1 VTPVAGDLVLAR
13 GLVDVGLM
21 TNQTHEMLRFWCDE
35 VGLAVERTLQPVPGV
50 TQHKLTMHGAVLK
63 LNCLDAPL
71 PTRARLG
78 GLRMLILAA
87 ADVDG
92 PTHLRDPDG
101 NQLCLVPPG
110 FGHVTTLGVHFA
122 VSDEPAFHD
131 FFARTLGLPRL
142 GERTYDFAGAALSFA
157 WSPDVVPAG
166 PATSAGFGYLTFQV
180 MDVAAAHAQ
189 VCGRGAVE
197 ERPPS
202 DAHTSSD
209 ASISFIHDPDGNRI
223 ELSQRPDL
231 VAAANR

>member
-1 VTPVAGDLVLAR
+1 VTVVAGDLVLSR
-13 GLVDVGLM
+13 GLVDVGLL
-21 TNQTHEMLRFWCDE
+21 TNHTDEMLSFWCDE
-35 VGLAVERTLQPVPGV
+35 VGLRVERSLEPVPGV
-50 TQHKLTMHGAVLK
+50 TQHKLTMGGAVLK
-63 LNCLDAPL
+63 LNCVDAPL

-110 FGHVTTLGVHFA
+110 FGHVTTLGVQFA

-131 FFARTLGLPRL
+131 FFARILGLPRL
-142 GERTYDFAGAALSFA
+142 AERTYDFAGAALSFA
-157 WSPDVVPAG
+157 WSPDVVAGG
-166 PATSAGFGYLTFQV
+166 PATGASFGYLTFQV
-180 MDVAAAHAQ
+180 MDVVAAHAL

-202 DAHTSSD
+202 DKHTSSD
-209 ASISFIHDPDGNRI
+209 ASISFIRDPDGNRI

-231 VAAANR
+231 VVSANA